1 MITLQFVPYYEIAQL
16 PSAKRVKKLLKIVK
30 DNKILLLEGR
40 LKKQEETELIKKTM
54 ELIDDDFKGI
64 ELGVI
69 YPDAKDADLFFKLK
83 KRLIN
88 LLLGDRHGLTIIGPA
103 TIVKEIK
110 QDPDKIQLF
119 TNTLPDEKK

>member
-1 MITLQFVPYYEIAQL
+1 MITLQFVPYYEIANL
-16 PSAKRVKKLLKIVK
+16 SSAKRVNKLLTIVK

-64 ELGVI
+64 ELAVI
-69 YPDAKDADLFFKLK
+69 DPDKKDVDFFFKLRK
-83 KRLIN
+83 QLASII
-88 LLLGDRHGLTIIGPA
+88 LGDRHGFTIIGPA

-110 QDPDKIQLF
+110 QDPEKIQVL
-119 TNTLPDEKK
+119 TSGTSDKKK